1 MLHVDHSCLRLNEA
15 GRRNTPIGEQRM
27 LTRPLTRRSILKAAA
42 LTPPALAAGSFAKPF
57 VHGAHAAGTLKI
69 GAWDHWVPGAGKELE
84 RICQE
89 WAAKEK
95 VELVFDLITSNGDK
109 DLLTLMAEG
118 QAGAGHDIMGLRTWY
133 VEAQKHRFVP
143 VDDVVEPLVQKYGK
157 VKTASEYCSKIDGH
171 WMAVPSSYGSSALP
185 PCVRIDMLKQY
196 AGIDVQKMYPAPG
209 MGAPDKEL
217 RDNWTWENFLKAAEA
232 CAKNGHPF
240 GLGLSTCTDA
250 LNMAGAVFSAFGS
263 FLVDEKG
270 EVTVKTEATRQA
282 LDFFKRLSK
291 HLPEEVYAYDNA
303 SNNKALVSGYSAL
316 IMNPPSAY
324 AVAKRDA
331 VKIAEQLWTINSPK
345 GPAGR
350 YDPANYYFWGI
361 WNFSKNVPAAKA
373 LLTHISQREVQE
385 KLVTASVGFDIPPF
399 PALIDFKV
407 WEEEGP
413 PKGTVY
419 NYPSRDDAVP
429 FLSGYPAPL
438 KIGTQMYAQALL
450 MKMIAMH
457 THQGASVE
465 QAMSYAENEIEGYL
479 RT

>member
-1 MLHVDHSCLRLNEA
+1 
-15 GRRNTPIGEQRM
+15 M

-57 VHGAHAAGTLKI
+57 VHGAYAAGTLKI

-250 LNMAGAVFSAFGS
+250 LNMAGAVFAAFGS

-331 VKIAEQLWTINSPK
+331 AKIAEQLWTINSPK

>member
-1 MLHVDHSCLRLNEA
+1 MSK
-15 GRRNTPIGEQRM
+15 T
-27 LTRPLTRRSILKAAA
+27 PLTRRAILKAAA
-42 LTPPALAAGSFAKPF
+42 LTPATIAASSFAAPF
-57 VHGAHAAGTLKI
+57 VHGAYAAGSLKM

-84 RICQE
+84 KICQE

-95 VELVFDLITSNGDK
+95 VELTFDLITSNGDK

-143 VDDVVEPLVQKYGK
+143 VDDIVEPLQKQYGQ
-157 VKTASEYCSKIDGH
+157 VVTASRYCSYIDGH
-171 WMAVPSSYGSSALP
+171 WMAVPSSYASSSLP
-185 PCVRIDMLKQY
+185 PCARIDMMKDY
-196 AGIDVQKMYPAPG
+196 AGIDIVKMYPPAG
-209 MGAPDKEL
+209 DKPDQEL
-217 RDNWTWENFLKAAEA
+217 QDNWTWETFLNAA
-232 CAKNGHPF
+232 AKCSEKGHPF

-250 LNMAGAVFSAFGS
+250 LNMAGAAFAAFGS

-270 EVTVKTEATRQA
+270 EVTVKTDATRQA
-282 LDFFKRLSK
+282 LDWFKRLSQ
-291 HLPEEVYAYDNA
+291 HLTEDVYAYDNA
-303 SNNKALVSGYSAL
+303 SNNKALISGKSAL
-316 IMNPPSAY
+316 IMNPPSAH
-324 AVAKRDA
+324 AVAQRDA
-331 VKIAEQLWTINSPK
+331 PKIAEQLWTFHSPK
-345 GPAGR
+345 GPKGR

-361 WNFSKNVPAAKA
+361 WNFSKNIPAAKA
-373 LLTHISQREVQE
+373 LLTYISQREIQE
-385 KLVTASVGFDIPPF
+385 RLVTASIGFDIPPF
-399 PALIDFKV
+399 PGLLDFKV

-413 PKGTVY
+413 PKGTFY
-419 NYPSRDDAVP
+419 NYPPRGDAIA

-465 QAMSYAENEIEGYL
+465 DAMSYAESEIEGYL

>member
-1 MLHVDHSCLRLNEA
+1 MLK
-15 GRRNTPIGEQRM
+15 
-27 LTRPLTRRSILKAAA
+27 RPLTRRSILKAAA
-42 LTPPALAAGSFAKPF
+42 LTPPALAAGALPLPF
-57 VHGAHAAGTLKI
+57 VHGAYAAGTLKI

-133 VEAQKHRFVP
+133 VEAQKQRFVP
-143 VDDVVEPLVQKYGK
+143 VDDIVEPLQKQYGE
-157 VKTASEYCSKIDGH
+157 VVTASKYCSYIDGH
-171 WMAVPSSYGSSALP
+171 WMAVPSSYASSSLP
-185 PCVRIDMLKQY
+185 PCARIDMLKQY
-196 AGIDVQKMYPAPG
+196 AGIDVQKMYPAPS

-217 RDNWTWENFLKAAEA
+217 QDNWTWENFLKAAEA
-232 CAKNGHPF
+232 CNKNGHPF
-240 GLGLSTCTDA
+240 ALGLSTCTDA
-250 LNMAGAVFSAFGS
+250 LNMAGSVFAAFGAV
-263 FLVDEKG
+263 LVNEKG
-270 EVTVKTEATRQA
+270 DVTVKTDATRQA

-291 HLPEEVYAYDNA
+291 HLPEQVYAYDNA
-303 SNNKALVSGYSAL
+303 SNNKALISGQSAL
-316 IMNPPSAY
+316 IMNPPSAH

-331 VKIAEQLWTINSPK
+331 PQVAEQLWTFHSPK
-345 GPAGR
+345 GPKGR
-350 YDPANYYFWGI
+350 FDPANYYFWGI
-361 WNFSKNVPAAKA
+361 WNFSKNIPAAKA

-385 KLVTASVGFDIPPF
+385 KLVTASIGFDIPPF
-399 PALIDFKV
+399 LNLMDFKV

-413 PKGTVY
+413 PKGTFY
-419 NYPSRDDAVP
+419 NYPPRNDATA

-457 THQGASVE
+457 AHQGASLDD
-465 QAMSYAENEIEGYL
+465 AMNYAESEIEGYL